1 MEREPQSAY
10 SRLKADG
17 LLDALQDQVAEANLY
32 RFCQLLEQALPDH
45 PPLGSTAHP
54 ADDAVRFRPD
64 PGMGFPASELKAIE
78 TDDAHPERPATI
90 RTRLL
95 GLYGVDSPMPTV
107 FLDDIAQRREGHE
120 ALEAFLDIF
129 NHRIFTQ
136 FYRIWRKYSY
146 PATFEAGGTDATSQC
161 LLGLIGLGIPGT
173 AQQIATPVSRF
184 LALLSVMRLPTRN
197 AEGITALVK
206 LLAPNTQA
214 QVTPHWPLRIA
225 LEQPASLSRQRPVSL
240 SQGTPLGSVG
250 LDANSHLR
258 LTLYTEDTQE
268 ASGWLPGGELYSD
281 LLVLL
286 RVYLGWRCTAKLQLS
301 LPVHSLP
308 APVLGQAPIRLG
320 MTGVLGLG
328 SDAWQVAEHDTL
340 TINLGRYQGLSINP
354 HNRETQHVAYHF

>member
-10 SRLKADG
+10 SRLKASG
-17 LLDALQDQVAEANLY
+17 VLDAIQGLVAEANLY
-32 RFCQLLEQALPDH
+32 RVCQLLEQVLPDN

-64 PGMGFPASELKAIE
+64 PGMGFPAAELKAIE
-78 TDDAHPERPATI
+78 TDELHPQRPATV

-95 GLYGVDSPMPTV
+95 GLYGVDSPLPTV

-146 PATFEAGGTDATSQC
+146 PAAFEAGATDATSQC
-161 LLGLIGLGIPGT
+161 LLGLIGMGIPGT

-197 AEGITALVK
+197 AEGIAALVS

-214 QVTPHWPLRIA
+214 KVTPHWPQKIL
-225 LEQPASLSRQRPVSL
+225 LEQPASLSRQCPVSV
-240 SQGTPLGSVG
+240 SQGAPLGCLG
-250 LDANSHLR
+250 RDANSQLR
-258 LTLYTEDTQE
+258 LALYTDDTHE
-268 ASGWLPGGELYSD
+268 ASGWLPGGQLHSD

-301 LPVHSLP
+301 LPVRSLP
-308 APVLGQAPIRLG
+308 VPVLGKAAIRLG
-320 MTGVLGLG
+320 MTGLLGLG
-328 SDAWQVAEHDTL
+328 SNALQVSAHDIF
-340 TINLGRYQGLSINP
+340 TINLVGYRGLSINP
-354 HNRETQHVAYHF
+354 HIREIQHVAYAF